1 MAEQVSRLT
10 FTLHVKGS
18 SIIFWDN
25 TLQYSTGSFNFAGT
39 SLAEEIEG
47 YGFPAYTIEEGSV
60 YAAGDLYVKWTTN
73 DGSCHELRVSL
84 LSAKE
89 TSGGYAVS
97 EVAFGDDPFGICGW
111 FQPYPL
117 TYKGWHVQDGIKEKI
132 SGTVSILATY
142 NSKAPDYSGTIVDK
156 CGQYGYSLKLTVA
169 RLELSL
175 RNLPS
180 RIGITEVLLI
190 GNKHM
195 SQQHKLS
202 NFKLD

>member
-1 MAEQVSRLT
+1 
-10 FTLHVKGS
+10 LHVKGS

-156 CGQYGYSLKLTVA
+156 WWSIWIFLEIDGSQVGVEFTELAIPNWYYGSPPDWQQAYVPAAQTLKFQI
-169 RLELSL
+169 RL
-175 RNLPS
+175 
-180 RIGITEVLLI
+180 I
-190 GNKHM
+190 
-195 SQQHKLS
+195 
-202 NFKLD
+202 